1 MKKTR
6 QNQKKNEQEPP
17 PKKSNRKMKCL
28 QVPLYLFFDGS
39 CLKQDKLVESLQSS
53 FADVDLL
60 FSGPSV

>member
-1 MKKTR
+1 
-6 QNQKKNEQEPP
+6 
-17 PKKSNRKMKCL
+17 MKCL